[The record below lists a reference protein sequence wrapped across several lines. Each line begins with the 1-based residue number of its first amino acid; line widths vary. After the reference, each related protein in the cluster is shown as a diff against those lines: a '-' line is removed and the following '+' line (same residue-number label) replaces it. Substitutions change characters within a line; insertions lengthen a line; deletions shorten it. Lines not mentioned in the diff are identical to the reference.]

1 MREVDEAWADGA
13 GKKAREKNTVKRKS
27 RPMINKHDRRRLFQ
41 YVKSFRMDRRE
52 VSCIPTNVQAYRCF
66 LRWVFS
72 LSPYAF
78 GPKCLPL
85 ARPTRPR
92 DRRRGTPCL
101 ALRRKATASA
111 GTPDR
116 MSGTAATDGVGA
128 AAAVLHH
135 RHQGRTG
142 RRSTP
147 GLPPRHQPRRLPRL
161 RISLLAS
168 LPPALGHVALPRRR
182 RRYPLGCRPQQLARQ
197 KFLGEVEMKV
207 DACEGYGGAVCGAGR
222 ETLSCRQIEG
232 GGTNRGAGVVCEA
245 EGRGTGL
252 YVWRVEGTPLFSAVT
267 IHLLQQ

>member
-1 MREVDEAWADGA
+1 M
-13 GKKAREKNTVKRKS
+13 
-27 RPMINKHDRRRLFQ
+27 
-41 YVKSFRMDRRE
+41 YRRE
-52 VSCIPTNVQAYRCF
+52 VSCISTNVQAYRCF

-78 GPKCLPL
+78 GPKCRPL

-92 DRRRGTPCL
+92 DRRRGTPCS

-135 RHQGRTG
+135 RHQGCTG

-147 GLPPRHQPRRLPRL
+147 GLPPRHHPRRFPRP

-168 LPPALGHVALPRRR
+168 LPPALGHVALPRRQG
-182 RRYPLGCRPQQLARQ
+182 RYPLDCRPQQVARQ
-197 KFLGEVEMKV
+197 KILGEVEMKV

-222 ETLSCRQIEG
+222 ETLSCKQSGG
-232 GGTNRGAGVVCEA
+232 GGTNRGVGVVCEV
-245 EGRGTGL
+245 EGRGTGR
-252 YVWRVEGTPLFSAVT
+252 YAWRVEGIPLLS
-267 IHLLQQ
+267 IIIMHLLQQ